1 MLTLEGMEGT
11 EEHKMDVGDSSA
23 QQLQLEYQVYINMDK
38 MSYTYSE

>member
-23 QQLQLEYQVYINMDK
+23 QQFQLEYQAYINK
-38 MSYTYSE
+38 LSYTYSE